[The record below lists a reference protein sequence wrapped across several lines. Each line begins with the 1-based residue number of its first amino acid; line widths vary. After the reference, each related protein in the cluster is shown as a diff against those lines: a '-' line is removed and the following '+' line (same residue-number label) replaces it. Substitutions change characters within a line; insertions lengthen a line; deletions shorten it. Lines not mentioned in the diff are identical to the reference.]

1 MRRLWAR
8 TTAGVIV
15 NVLNRRRPDNDL
27 PRRSVG
33 GIGVRWNLRH
43 RVAEFS
49 HGIQGLVRR
58 RFRGPVP
65 ARNLLRDGRARLRSR
80 RGLCGVPLA
89 RGRSLGRRHAR
100 GRRDLSLLHGP
111 VSRRLL
117 GYRFLGRQLLGRH
130 VLGCRRL
137 GRGVITRR
145 VLRRG
150 LLRGD
155 LSGYGIPACETL
167 GHRHP
172 GYEQLRLG
180 VPLHRRLGR
189 GRQGC
194 GLVGNGRRLPAIRR
208 RLFSCSLLSGSDG
221 TSTVP
226 GSDPARAVTHGRP
239 RRDKQFRSKSHQ
251 LCCVQAE
258 SAGGS
263 AVSAVISGLSTDR
276 NKTGTPTAIT
286 LPNAIRDAAITK
298 RRCEYKAHLL
308 KAAPA
313 PRRIPGKNNG
323 AVAGLCPFGRLA
335 PSGKRNCV

>member
-33 GIGVRWNLRH
+33 GIGIRWNLRH

-155 LSGYGIPACETL
+155 FSGYGIPACETL

-172 GYEQLRLG
+172 GCEQLRLG
-180 VPLHRRLGR
+180 VPLRRRLGR
-189 GRQGC
+189 GWQGC

-208 RLFSCSLLSGSDG
+208 RLFSRVAGGFGRDLDR
-221 TSTVP
+221 
-226 GSDPARAVTHGRP
+226 ARVRP
-239 RRDKQFRSKSHQ
+239 RACRHPGEAAPR
-251 LCCVQAE
+251 QAVAIKKPPALLR
-258 SAGGS
+258 AGG
-263 AVSAVISGLSTDR
+263 VS
-276 NKTGTPTAIT
+276 
-286 LPNAIRDAAITK
+286 
-298 RRCEYKAHLL
+298 
-308 KAAPA
+308 
-313 PRRIPGKNNG
+313 RRIGGFCCDQGPVDGQKQDRY
-323 AVAGLCPFGRLA
+323 ADSDHA
-335 PSGKRNCV
+335 PERNQGCGDHKTQMRVQGPSP